1 MTSGQMWNHIRGPPP
16 MGRSGRGVAFIAGSS
31 QQQYIFE
38 TYWVAIMYA
47 ATSLAVILMGDH
59 AADTSKDN
67 DTRRNLGFTGVL
79 LFAFSYSLIL
89 ATFRQKYQGY
99 PYGLFF

>member
-1 MTSGQMWNHIRGPPP
+1 

-38 TYWVAIMYA
+38 TYWVCLLYG
-47 ATSLAVILMGDH
+47 ATSLGVIILGDH
-59 AADTSKDN
+59 AADTTKDRE
-67 DTRRNLGFTGVL
+67 TRRGLGMTGIVM
-79 LFAFSYSLIL
+79 FAFFYSLIL

-99 PYGLFF
+99 PYKLLF